1 MKRPMMTVAA
11 VAAWLVAGWSADGA
25 TPSPLDMLAAGHCD
39 RACLNGLTEQVFAA
53 LAAHDAS
60 RLPLRNDVRYTE
72 NGQTLRLNDG
82 LWETADGL
90 ANYSLY
96 LADAQSGT
104 AAFMGTL
111 RESGREAMLALRLK
125 VVGKKIAEI
134 EVVIARSSG
143 GPSAF
148 GVNFAD
154 VRPETLFSEPLPPAQ
169 RRPREQMIAT
179 ANSYFEGLEQ
189 ATGKITPFEPQCK
202 RRENGNTTANNPNAP
217 NAMGKL
223 SCGAQFDTG
232 FSPFIT
238 EVRGRRFPLV
248 DEERGLVL
256 AFLTFDHSGRVKT
269 VQRTDGTIA
278 KVSPPFDTPYTFL
291 IAELFKIRDGRIA
304 QVEAVLLPTPYAMP
318 TGW

>member
-1 MKRPMMTVAA
+1 MKRTVMTVLATVWMLSAWAA
-11 VAAWLVAGWSADGA
+11 GQPSAEQ
-25 TPSPLDMLAAGHCD
+25 MLAAGRCD
-39 RACLNGLTEQVFAA
+39 HACLTDLAGQVIAA

-60 RLPLRNDVRYTE
+60 RLPLRHDVRYTE

-90 ANYSLY
+90 SNYTMY
-96 LADAQSGT
+96 LADPESGA
-104 AAFMGTL
+104 AAFMGTI

-125 VVGKKIAEI
+125 VAGRKISEI
-134 EVVIARSSG
+134 EAVIARTSG
-143 GPSAF
+143 TASPF
-148 GVNFAD
+148 GVNYAE
-154 VRPETLFSEPLPPAQ
+154 VRPEPIFSQTLAPAQ
-169 RRPREQMIAT
+169 RRPREQMIAI

-189 ATGKITPFEPQCK
+189 ATGKITPFEPTCK
-202 RRENGNTTANNPNAP
+202 RRENGSTTANNPEAKNAI
-217 NAMGKL
+217 AKL

-238 EVRGRRFPLV
+238 EVRGRRYPLV

-256 AFLTFDHSGRVKT
+256 AFLSFDHSGRIKT
-269 VQRTDGTIA
+269 VRRTDGTIA
-278 KVSPPFDTPYTFL
+278 KVPPPFDTPYTFL

-318 TGW
+318 SGW